1 MFRSN
6 FIKCL
11 WPIFNDMLKVND
23 YCRWWRYKI
32 HYALDLYHLRVLT
45 YKIFATDTSDIS
57 DVLTTS
63 IIRTMSKQCTRNWI
77 KIQELVGQGRT
88 LAKPMG
94 KGVGGS
100 SDDQWEPEISP
111 SNIPFYLI
119 HHYVVLLWNKM
130 TFELLMVMSMKMAI
144 YWNAAQCTLIQI
156 EQCFRGAYCLHHQ
169 GDGTNDKS
177 SNQLKHQSICTWVNG
192 ATSQKTAMSII
203 CKRY

>member
-1 MFRSN
+1 LTSDHLIMVKFDRNKS
-6 FIKCL
+6 CL

-77 KIQELVGQGRT
+77 KIQELVGKGRT

-119 HHYVVLLWNKM
+119 HHYIVYYETRWHLNFSWWWVWRWPSTGMLHNVLWYKL
-130 TFELLMVMSMKMAI
+130 
-144 YWNAAQCTLIQI
+144 
-156 EQCFRGAYCLHHQ
+156 
-169 GDGTNDKS
+169 S
-177 SNQLKHQSICTWVNG
+177 SVSEVL
-192 ATSQKTAMSII
+192 TASII
-203 CKRY
+203 RVMALMIKAVINLNISQFVLE